1 MFKMLRRAQG
11 KVSSAFFRML
21 MLFRTLSQMQ
31 NIGVKV
37 YVPSKMLL
45 GAYYFIL
52 AVVKSGKDLAVLITH
67 CVSSPVFVILFLH
80 S

>member
-1 MFKMLRRAQG
+1 MLLRTPGQ
-11 KVSSAFFRML
+11 ML
-21 MLFRTLSQMQ
+21 

-45 GAYYFIL
+45 VAYYFIL
-52 AVVKSGKDLAVLITH
+52 AVVKSGKDLPVLITH
-67 CVSSPVFVILFLH
+67 SVSPAVFVTLFLH